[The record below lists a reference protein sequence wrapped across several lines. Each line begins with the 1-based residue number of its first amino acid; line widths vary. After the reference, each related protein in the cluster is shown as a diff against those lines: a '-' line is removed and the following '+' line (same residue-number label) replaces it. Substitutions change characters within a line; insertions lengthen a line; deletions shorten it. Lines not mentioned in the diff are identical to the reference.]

1 MVGDFIRPKVTRVFL
16 RILLTAD
23 GVMGGI
29 AHLSSLGEVRAVNSE
44 MYSVMD

>member
-1 MVGDFIRPKVTRVFL
+1 MVGDFIRPRVTRVIL

-23 GVMGGI
+23 RVMGGI
-29 AHLSSLGEVRAVNSE
+29 AHLSSLGAVRAVYSE